1 MLDRKNGLK
10 MIKFLSNVPS
20 LLKHKPEI
28 EVLLHHNNIDIL
40 ALNETKLDPNIL
52 KCHTDIDG
60 YHHERFDR
68 NRHGGGA
75 CVSITILLTTKY
87 TLTLQIMSWKPFVLK

>member
-1 MLDRKNGLK
+1 MTNEREF
-10 MIKFLSNVPS
+10 KFLNAVG
-20 LLKHKPEI
+20 LLFNFLVAFEANQG
-28 EVLLHHNNIDIL
+28 VT
-40 ALNETKLDPNIL
+40 LNETKLDPNIL

-68 NRHGGGA
+68 NRHGGGV
-75 CVSITILLTTKY
+75 CVYTEKVLLTTKY